1 MGRSRKP
8 LELSTGRPW
17 GSRWTRYR
25 AALVADWGRSGR
37 DCYYCGHSFAAPQLI
52 EAAHLISTIVAPQ
65 LAWSRDNL
73 VPSHG
78 SGNRRCK
85 ANGCNLNCNWLAHN
99 SPDAPKAADGSDLPF
114 TPEFMAR
121 QARQRAQFLRKRGI
135 PSPKQEIPVQSPVNG
150 RNDLMAG
157 REW

>member
-1 MGRSRKP
+1 MGRNRKP

-17 GSRWTRYR
+17 GSRWTKYR
-25 AALVADWGRSGR
+25 APLVAGWWRSGR
-37 DCYYCGHSFAAPQLI
+37 GCYYCGHSFAAPQLI
-52 EAAHLISTIVAPQ
+52 ECAHLISTIVAPQ

-85 ANGCNLNCNWLAHN
+85 TNGCGLNCNWLAHN

-121 QARQRAQFLRKRGI
+121 QARQRTQFLRKRGI
-135 PSPKQEIPVQSPVNG
+135 PAPGRVILPRFPDNG
-150 RNDLMAG
+150 GNGELCG